1 MKSLVKLADK
11 LEELKSMKVALFK
24 KNKPTSG
31 IRKNKKSWSD
41 IVNSISEIVI
51 NKIPFANRYY
61 EYLCSKF
68 RIISRDGKAA
78 RIKALRLMQYYTVGA
93 ILVVLLTMEYA
104 STWYI
109 FLLNVSIA
117 VIIPYVIIN
126 MYLNNLVNKALKQ
139 LPSAIDELES
149 AYFKTGTLYK
159 AIEASLPYMPKEIEV
174 GFRNLYFNMMRD
186 QEQAIQ
192 EFKQAYSHPYTDSLA
207 SLFNIYYKRGGE
219 IERQLQYLNNIIQA
233 DITIKSYTKTS
244 LTKYKVLSA
253 ITVIMVPIMVLLN
266 TKLSDQAREF
276 LTQTLEGNSIVAMAI
291 ASAVIYFIIVEILER
306 I

>member
-11 LEELKSMKVALFK
+11 LGESKSMKLALFK

-31 IRKNKKSWSD
+31 IRKNKKSWSE

-68 RIISRDGKAA
+68 RIVSRDGKAA

-159 AIEASLPYMPKEIEV
+159 AIETSLPYMPKEIEV

>member
-11 LEELKSMKVALFK
+11 LGESKSMKVALFK

-41 IVNSISEIVI
+41 IVNGISEMAI
-51 NKIPFANRYY
+51 NKITFVNKYY

-68 RIISRDGKAA
+68 RIVSRDGKAA
-78 RIKALRLMQYYTVGA
+78 RIKALRSMQYYTVGA

-159 AIEASLPYMPKEIEV
+159 AIETSLPYMPKEIEV

>member
-11 LEELKSMKVALFK
+11 LGESKSMKVALFK

-51 NKIPFANRYY
+51 NKVPFANRYY

-68 RIISRDGKAA
+68 RIVSRDGKAA
-78 RIKALRLMQYYTVGA
+78 RIKALRLMQFYIVGA

-192 EFKQAYSHPYTDSLA
+192 EFKQAYSHPYMDSLA

-266 TKLSDQAREF
+266 TKLSDQVREF